1 MKKLRCRIVLLQ
13 AVLSLMMSKSDTMS
27 DTTTVTQPVVLLNAI
42 TKATP
47 EQIDTLWSILKYKE
61 IGIYRKIKCMSS
73 VLGLNFDNVVT
84 DLPKDE
90 SGRILDHK
98 TRHLIHD
105 TLIKNS

>member
-1 MKKLRCRIVLLQ
+1 
-13 AVLSLMMSKSDTMS
+13 MSEKTD
-27 DTTTVTQPVVLLNAI
+27 VITQPVALTNAI

-47 EQIDTLWSILKYKE
+47 EQVDTLWSILKYKE

-73 VLGLNFDNVVT
+73 VLGLKFDKVVT

-90 SGRILDHK
+90 TGRILDHK

-105 TLIKNS
+105 ILIQNS

>member
-1 MKKLRCRIVLLQ
+1 MNETATI
-13 AVLSLMMSKSDTMS
+13 
-27 DTTTVTQPVVLLNAI
+27 TQPIVLLNAI

-73 VLGLNFDNVVT
+73 VLGLNFDSIVS

-90 SGRILDHK
+90 NGRILDFK

-105 TLIKNS
+105 VLIKNS